1 MPDIRIFTESDLRQ
15 MVPLDLAAIDC
26 VEAAFNALATRDIVM
41 PPIMSFQVPEH
52 NGEVDVKTAYVPG
65 IPSFAVKMSP
75 GFFDNPKIGLPSVNG
90 LMVVFS
96 ATTGLVEA
104 LLLDN
109 GYLTDI
115 RTAAA
120 GAVAARWLAREN
132 AKSAGIVGC
141 GVQARLQLQAL
152 TLVRPIREAIIWG
165 RDPEKARACA
175 TQCSDELGIPVAVAA
190 SVSDVMAADVVV
202 TTTPSTSPLIESR
215 DIKPGQHI
223 TAMGSD
229 ADYKNELAPR
239 VIADASLYVCDSYAQ
254 CLRQGELRA
263 AVAAGAI
270 TAAHPHQELGAVV
283 ACKAA
288 GRQSAADI
296 TVCDLTGTGI
306 QDTAIAAFTLQ
317 REHIHTRTSFQQ
329 RLTSGDRHA

>member
-1 MPDIRIFTESDLRQ
+1 MPEIRIFTESDLRQ

-26 VEAAFNALATRDIVM
+26 VAAAFNALATRDIVM

-132 AKSAGIVGC
+132 AKNAGIVGC

-202 TTTPSTSPLIESR
+202 TTTPSTSPLIESG

-239 VIADASLYVCDSYAQ
+239 VIADANLYVCDSHAQ

-263 AVAAGAI
+263 AVAAGAV
-270 TAAHPHQELGAVV
+270 AAGHPHQELGAVV
-283 ACKAA
+283 AGKAA

-317 REHIHTRTSFQQ
+317 RANTFTLGHLFNS
-329 RLTSGDRHA
+329 D